1 MKDIRPIGINSVIDG
16 RSDLKKNGFF
26 HRKSQ
31 EKKAKK
37 IRNPHKKIPKMLK
50 KHAGIPSGFC
60 TKNILFCTNSWKF
73 CTKTWNNSGRNRRKY
88 ERNFSETPRNS
99 AVRNR
104 KMMKYYAEKERFRYN
119 AEERNGEKYRIYS
132 AEQIGEETNFSSS
145 PPTMQKM
152 YGW

>member
-60 TKNILFCTNSWKF
+60 TKNILFCTNSEKF
-73 CTKTWNNSGRNRRKY
+73 CTKT
-88 ERNFSETPRNS
+88 
-99 AVRNR
+99 
-104 KMMKYYAEKERFRYN
+104 
-119 AEERNGEKYRIYS
+119 
-132 AEQIGEETNFSSS
+132 
-145 PPTMQKM
+145 
-152 YGW
+152 